1 MKRLLTICLAALF
14 LLSACV
20 PITSEPEPTTNLPVE
35 EIEML
40 SGKVDYNPNP
50 QYTPEQAASLAA
62 ANNQFAFDLYQQ
74 LKSGQG
80 NLLYSPYSLFQALTM
95 VYGGARGD
103 TAAQIRDVLH
113 YPLSDEELHRVS
125 NALNLALSSM
135 ANDSNQNDSAF
146 TLQIANALWAMQN
159 GHIEESYLDLLSENY
174 SAGMRTVDFAQSQ
187 EAANLINRW
196 AQENTNDKIKEIANP
211 DMFNANTRLALT
223 NAVYFKG
230 AWRFPF
236 MEADTQKQVFTL
248 LNDDQVDVD
257 MMKISTEEFRALKN
271 EQIQMVELNYA
282 NSSMVMDLI
291 APVDG
296 KWDAF
301 SQTLT
306 AGLLDDYL
314 EQLATHRV
322 DLSLPKFKIETP
334 EMDLINPMQ
343 DLGVVDL
350 FGMAADLSGMTGDKS
365 LLISTLVQKA
375 FIDVNEAGTEAAAV
389 TIAVAQ
395 EKGMISPEPI
405 TITFDSPFLFLIRD
419 GETSA
424 ILFIGQL
431 LQP

>member
-1 MKRLLTICLAALF
+1 MKRLLLTCLAVFF

-20 PITSEPEPTTNLPVE
+20 PDSSIPEPTTNLPVE
-35 EIEML
+35 ENEML
-40 SGKVDYNPNP
+40 TGKVAYNPNP
-50 QYTPEQAASLAA
+50 QYTPEEAASLAG

-95 VYGGARGD
+95 VYAGARGD
-103 TAAQIRDVLH
+103 TASQIRDVLH
-113 YPLSDEELHRVS
+113 YPISDEELHRVS
-125 NALNLALSSM
+125 NALNLALSSK
-135 ANDSNQNDSAF
+135 ANASNQGDQAF

-187 EAANLINRW
+187 EAADLINLW
-196 AQENTNDKIKEIANP
+196 AQENTNNKIKEIANP
-211 DMFNANTRLALT
+211 DMFNVNTRLALT

-236 MEADTQKQVFTL
+236 EEVNTHKQAFTL
-248 LNDDQVDVD
+248 LDGDQVDVD
-257 MMKISTEEFRALKN
+257 MMRISTEEFRALKN
-271 EQIQMVELNYA
+271 DQIQMVELGYA

-291 APVDG
+291 APVG
-296 KWDAF
+296 GNWEAF

-306 AGLLDDYL
+306 SGLLDDYL
-314 EQLATHRV
+314 EQLSTNRV

-343 DLGVVDL
+343 DLGMIDL
-350 FGMAADLSGMTGDKS
+350 FGMGADLSGMTGDKS

-419 GETSA
+419 RETGA

-431 LQP
+431 MQP

>member
-1 MKRLLTICLAALF
+1 MKRLLLTSLAVFF

-20 PITSEPEPTTNLPVE
+20 PNTNEPEPITNLPVE
-35 EIEML
+35 EKEML
-40 SGKVDYNPNP
+40 TGKVDYNPNP
-50 QYTPEQAASLAA
+50 QFTPEEAKSLAD

-80 NLLYSPYSLFQALTM
+80 NLLYSPYSLYQALTM

-103 TAAQIRDVLH
+103 TASQIRDVLH
-113 YPLSDEELHRVS
+113 YPISDEELHRVS
-125 NALNLALSSM
+125 NGLNIVLSSTPG
-135 ANDSNQNDSAF
+135 ASDKGDQAF

-159 GHIEESYLDLLSENY
+159 SHIEESYLDLLSENY
-174 SAGMRTVDFAQSQ
+174 SAGMRTVDFAQSP
-187 EAANLINRW
+187 EAASLINQW
-196 AQENTNDKIKEIANP
+196 AQDNTNNKIMEIANAS
-211 DMFNANTRLALT
+211 MFNTDTRLALT

-230 AWRFPF
+230 AWRLPF
-236 MEADTQKQVFTL
+236 MEANTNKDLFNL
-248 LNDDQVDVD
+248 LNGEKIEVD
-257 MMKISTEEFRALKN
+257 MMRATEEFRALKN
-271 EQIQMVELNYA
+271 DQVQIVELGYTK
-282 NSSMVMDLI
+282 SPIVMDLI

-296 KWDAF
+296 SWEAF

-314 EQLATHRV
+314 EQLTRNKV
-322 DLSLPKFKIETP
+322 ILSLPKFKIETP
-334 EMDLINPMQ
+334 EMDLTNPMQ
-343 DLGVVDL
+343 DLGMIDL
-350 FGMAADLSGMTGDKS
+350 FGMDADLSGMTGDKS

-405 TITFDSPFLFLIRD
+405 TITFDKPFLFLIRD
-419 GETSA
+419 TQTGT

-431 LQP
+431 MKP

>member
-1 MKRLLTICLAALF
+1 MKRLLLSCLAVFF

-20 PITSEPEPTTNLPVE
+20 PSTSEPVLNTNLPTE
-35 EIEML
+35 EKEML
-40 SGKVDYNPNP
+40 TGKVDYNPNP
-50 QYTPEQAASLAA
+50 QYTREEAASLAG
-62 ANNQFAFDLYQQ
+62 ANNEFAFDLYQQ

-80 NLLYSPYSLFQALTM
+80 NLLYSPYSLYQALTM

-103 TAAQIRDVLH
+103 TASQIREVLH
-113 YPLSDEELHRVS
+113 YPISDEELHRLS
-125 NALNLALSSM
+125 NALNIALSSQPEGS
-135 ANDSNQNDSAF
+135 AEDDKAF

-159 GHIEESYLDLLSENY
+159 GHIEQSYLDLLSENY
-174 SAGMRTVDFAQSQ
+174 AVGMRTVDFAQSQ
-187 EAANLINRW
+187 QAADLINQW
-196 AQENTNDKIKEIANP
+196 AQEQTNNKIKEIANP
-211 DMFNANTRLALT
+211 DMFNVNTRLALT

-230 AWRFPF
+230 AWRLPF
-236 MEADTQKQVFTL
+236 EEANTHKQNFTL
-248 LNDDQVDVD
+248 LNGEKVEVD
-257 MMKISTEEFRALKN
+257 MMRISTEEFRALKN
-271 EQIQMVELNYA
+271 DQIQMVELGYA
-282 NSSMVMDLI
+282 NSPMVMDLI
-291 APVDG
+291 APVNG
-296 KWDAF
+296 NWEAF

-314 EQLATHRV
+314 EQLSSFRV

-343 DLGVVDL
+343 DLGVIDL
-350 FGMAADLSGMTGDKS
+350 FGMNADLSGMTGDKS

-419 GETSA
+419 RETGA

>member
-1 MKRLLTICLAALF
+1 MKRLLLTSLAVFF

-20 PITSEPEPTTNLPVE
+20 PNTSEPEPTANLPVE
-35 EIEML
+35 ENEML
-40 SGKVDYNPNP
+40 TGKVDYNPNP
-50 QYTPEQAASLAA
+50 QYAPEEAASLAS

-80 NLLYSPYSLFQALTM
+80 NLLFSPYSLYQALTM
-95 VYGGARGD
+95 VYGGAKAD
-103 TAAQIRDVLH
+103 TASQIRNVLH
-113 YPLSDEELHRVS
+113 YPISDEELHRVS
-125 NALNLALSSM
+125 NALNLALSSKPG
-135 ANDSNQNDSAF
+135 ASVEADQAF

-159 GHIEESYLDLLSENY
+159 GHIEQSYLDLLSENY

-187 EAANLINRW
+187 KAADLINQW
-196 AQENTNDKIKEIANP
+196 AQEHTNNKIKEIANP

-230 AWRFPF
+230 AWRLPF
-236 MEADTQKQVFTL
+236 EEANTHKQDFTL
-248 LNDDQVDVD
+248 LNGEQVAVD
-257 MMKISTEEFRALKN
+257 MMRISTEEFRSLKN
-271 EQIQMVELNYA
+271 DQIQMVEMSYA
-282 NSSMVMDLI
+282 NSTMVMDLI
-291 APVDG
+291 SPVDG
-296 KWDAF
+296 NWDAF

-306 AGLLDDYL
+306 AGLLDDYI
-314 EQLATHRV
+314 EQLSSHRV

-343 DLGVVDL
+343 DLGMIDL
-350 FGMAADLSGMTGDKS
+350 FGMNADLSGMTGDKS

-419 GETSA
+419 RETGA

-431 LQP
+431 MQP

>member
-125 NALNLALSSM
+125 NALNLALSSGEK
-135 ANDSNQNDSAF
+135 DSNQNNSAF

-187 EAANLINRW
+187 EAADLINRW

-236 MEADTQKQVFTL
+236 MEADTQKQAFTL
-248 LNDDQVDVD
+248 LNGDQVDVD
-257 MMKISTEEFRALKN
+257 MMRISTEEFSALKN

-419 GETSA
+419 GETGA

>member
-1 MKRLLTICLAALF
+1 MKRLLLTSLAVFF

-20 PITSEPEPTTNLPVE
+20 PNTSEPEPTANLPVE
-35 EIEML
+35 ENEML
-40 SGKVDYNPNP
+40 TGKVDYNPNP
-50 QYTPEQAASLAA
+50 QYTPEEAASLAS

-80 NLLYSPYSLFQALTM
+80 NLLFSPYSLYQALTM
-95 VYGGARGD
+95 VYGGAKAD
-103 TAAQIRDVLH
+103 TASQIRNVLH
-113 YPLSDEELHRVS
+113 YPISDEELHRVS
-125 NALNLALSSM
+125 NALNLALSSKPG
-135 ANDSNQNDSAF
+135 ASVEADQAF

-159 GHIEESYLDLLSENY
+159 GHIEQSYLDLLSENY

-187 EAANLINRW
+187 KAADLINQW
-196 AQENTNDKIKEIANP
+196 AQEHTNNKIKEIANP

-230 AWRFPF
+230 AWRLPF
-236 MEADTQKQVFTL
+236 EEANTHKQDFTL
-248 LNDDQVDVD
+248 LNGEQVAVD
-257 MMKISTEEFRALKN
+257 MMRISTEEFRSLKN
-271 EQIQMVELNYA
+271 DQIQMVEMSYA
-282 NSSMVMDLI
+282 NSTMVMDLI
-291 APVDG
+291 SPVDG
-296 KWDAF
+296 NWDAF

-306 AGLLDDYL
+306 AGLLDDYI
-314 EQLATHRV
+314 EQLSSHRV

-343 DLGVVDL
+343 DLGMIDL
-350 FGMAADLSGMTGDKS
+350 FGMNADLSGMTGDKS

-395 EKGMISPEPI
+395 EKGMISPDPI

-419 GETSA
+419 RETGA

-431 LQP
+431 MQP

>member
-1 MKRLLTICLAALF
+1 MKRLILTCLAVFF
-14 LLSACV
+14 LLSSCF
-20 PITSEPEPTTNLPVE
+20 PDSSIPEPTTNLPVE
-35 EIEML
+35 ENEML
-40 SGKVDYNPNP
+40 TGKVAYNPNP
-50 QYTPEQAASLAA
+50 QYTPEEAASLAG

-95 VYGGARGD
+95 VYAGARGD
-103 TAAQIRDVLH
+103 TASQIRDVLH
-113 YPLSDEELHRVS
+113 YPISDEELHRVS
-125 NALNLALSSM
+125 NALNLALSSK
-135 ANDSNQNDSAF
+135 ANASNQGDQAF

-187 EAANLINRW
+187 EAADLINLW
-196 AQENTNDKIKEIANP
+196 AQENTNNKIKEIANP
-211 DMFNANTRLALT
+211 DMFNVNTRLALT

-236 MEADTQKQVFTL
+236 EEVNTHKQAFTL
-248 LNDDQVDVD
+248 LDGDQVDVD
-257 MMKISTEEFRALKN
+257 MMRISTEEFRALKN
-271 EQIQMVELNYA
+271 DQIQMVELGYA

-291 APVDG
+291 APVG
-296 KWDAF
+296 GNWEAF

-306 AGLLDDYL
+306 SGLLDDYL
-314 EQLATHRV
+314 EQLSTNRV

-343 DLGVVDL
+343 DLGMIDL
-350 FGMAADLSGMTGDKS
+350 FGMGADLSGMTGDKS

-419 GETSA
+419 RETGA

-431 LQP
+431 MQP

>member
-1 MKRLLTICLAALF
+1 MKRLLLTSLAVFF

-20 PITSEPEPTTNLPVE
+20 PNTSEPEPTANLPVE
-35 EIEML
+35 ENEML
-40 SGKVDYNPNP
+40 TGKVDYNPNP
-50 QYTPEQAASLAA
+50 QYAPEEAASLAS

-80 NLLYSPYSLFQALTM
+80 NLLFSPYSLYQALTM
-95 VYGGARGD
+95 VYGGAKAD
-103 TAAQIRDVLH
+103 TASQIRNVLH
-113 YPLSDEELHRVS
+113 YPISDEELHRVS
-125 NALNLALSSM
+125 NALNLALSSKPG
-135 ANDSNQNDSAF
+135 ASVEADQAF

-159 GHIEESYLDLLSENY
+159 GHIEQSYLDLLSENY

-187 EAANLINRW
+187 KAADLINQW
-196 AQENTNDKIKEIANP
+196 AQEHTNNKIKEIANP

-230 AWRFPF
+230 AWRLPF
-236 MEADTQKQVFTL
+236 EEANTHKQDFTL
-248 LNDDQVDVD
+248 LNGEQVAVD
-257 MMKISTEEFRALKN
+257 MMRISTEEFRSLKN
-271 EQIQMVELNYA
+271 DQIQMVEMSYA
-282 NSSMVMDLI
+282 NSTMVMDLI
-291 APVDG
+291 SPVDG
-296 KWDAF
+296 NWDAF

-306 AGLLDDYL
+306 AGLLDDYI
-314 EQLATHRV
+314 EQLSSHRV

-343 DLGVVDL
+343 DLGMIDL
-350 FGMAADLSGMTGDKS
+350 FGMNADLSGMTGDKS

-395 EKGMISPEPI
+395 EKGMISPDPI

-419 GETSA
+419 RETGA

-431 LQP
+431 MQP

>member
-50 QYTPEQAASLAA
+50 QYTPEQAASLAG

-80 NLLYSPYSLFQALTM
+80 NLLYSPYGLFQALTM

-125 NALNLALSSM
+125 NALNLALSSGEK
-135 ANDSNQNDSAF
+135 DSNQNNSAF

-159 GHIEESYLDLLSENY
+159 GHIEESYQDLLSENY

-187 EAANLINRW
+187 EAADLINRW

-236 MEADTQKQVFTL
+236 MEADTQKQAFTL
-248 LNDDQVDVD
+248 LNGDQVDVD
-257 MMKISTEEFRALKN
+257 MMRISTEEFSALKN

-314 EQLATHRV
+314 EQLGTHRV
-322 DLSLPKFKIETP
+322 DLRLPKFKIETP

-419 GETSA
+419 RETGA
-424 ILFIGQL
+424 ILFLGQL

>member
-1 MKRLLTICLAALF
+1 MNRLLLACLAAIF
-14 LLSACV
+14 LLGACV
-20 PITSEPEPTTNLPVE
+20 PNVNEPEPTTNLPVE
-35 EIEML
+35 EKDML
-40 SGKVDYNPNP
+40 TGKLDYNPSP
-50 QYTPEQAASLAA
+50 QYTSEEAASLAV

-74 LKSGQG
+74 LNSKQG
-80 NLLYSPYSLFQALTM
+80 NLLYSPYSLFQTLTM

-103 TAAQIRDVLH
+103 TAAQMSDVLH
-113 YPLSDEELHRVS
+113 YPISDDQLHRVS
-125 NALNLALSSM
+125 NALNVALSSKEG
-135 ANDSNQNDSAF
+135 NSNEVDPTF

-159 GHIEESYLDLLSENY
+159 SHIEASYLDLLSGNY
-174 SAGMRTVDFAQSQ
+174 AAGMRTVDFAQSQ
-187 EAANLINRW
+187 EAADLINLW
-196 AQENTNDKIKEIANP
+196 AQEHTNNKIKEIANP
-211 DMFNANTRLALT
+211 SMFNANTRLALT

-236 MEADTQKQVFTL
+236 QEANTLKQPFTL
-248 LNDDQVDVD
+248 LDGSQVEVD
-257 MMKISTEEFRALKN
+257 MMRISSEEFRSLKN
-271 EQIQMVELNYA
+271 DQIQLVELGYA

-296 KWDAF
+296 AWDSF

-306 AGLLDDYL
+306 SGLLDDYL
-314 EQLATHRV
+314 EQLSTNRV
-322 DLSLPKFKIETP
+322 DLSLPKFRIETP
-334 EMDLINPMQ
+334 EMDLIDPMQ
-343 DLGVVDL
+343 DLGMVDL
-350 FGMAADLSGMTGDKS
+350 FGMGADLSGMTGDKS

-395 EKGMISPEPI
+395 EKGMIPSEPI

-419 GETSA
+419 RETGA

>member
-1 MKRLLTICLAALF
+1 
-14 LLSACV
+14 
-20 PITSEPEPTTNLPVE
+20 
-35 EIEML
+35 
-40 SGKVDYNPNP
+40 
-50 QYTPEQAASLAA
+50 
-62 ANNQFAFDLYQQ
+62 
-74 LKSGQG
+74 
-80 NLLYSPYSLFQALTM
+80 M

-236 MEADTQKQVFTL
+236 MEADTQKQAFTL
-248 LNDDQVDVD
+248 LNGDQVDVD
-257 MMKISTEEFRALKN
+257 MMRISTEEFSSLKN

-296 KWDAF
+296 NWDAF

-343 DLGVVDL
+343 DLGVIDL
-350 FGMAADLSGMTGDKS
+350 FGMGADLSGMTGDKS

-375 FIDVNEAGTEAAAV
+375 FIDVNESGTEAAAV

-395 EKGMISPEPI
+395 EKGMIPSEPI
-405 TITFDSPFLFLIRD
+405 TITFDQPFLFLIRD
-419 GETSA
+419 RETGA

>member
-125 NALNLALSSM
+125 NALNLALSSGEK
-135 ANDSNQNDSAF
+135 DSNQNNSAF

-187 EAANLINRW
+187 EAADLINRW

-236 MEADTQKQVFTL
+236 MEADTQKQAFTL
-248 LNDDQVDVD
+248 LNGDQVDVD
-257 MMKISTEEFRALKN
+257 MMRISTEEFSALKN

-296 KWDAF
+296 NWDAF

-314 EQLATHRV
+314 EQLGTHRV
-322 DLSLPKFKIETP
+322 DLRLPKFKIETP

-419 GETSA
+419 GETGA

>member
-135 ANDSNQNDSAF
+135 ANDSHQNDSAF

-236 MEADTQKQVFTL
+236 MEADTQKQAFTL
-248 LNDDQVDVD
+248 LNGDQVDVD
-257 MMKISTEEFRALKN
+257 MMRISTEEFSALKN

-343 DLGVVDL
+343 DLGVIDL
-350 FGMAADLSGMTGDKS
+350 FGMGADLSGMTGDKS

-375 FIDVNEAGTEAAAV
+375 FIDVNESGTEAAAV

-419 GETSA
+419 GETGA

>member
-125 NALNLALSSM
+125 NALNLALSSGEK
-135 ANDSNQNDSAF
+135 DSNQNNSAF

-187 EAANLINRW
+187 EAADLINRW

-236 MEADTQKQVFTL
+236 MEADTQKQAFTL
-248 LNDDQVDVD
+248 LNGDQVDVD
-257 MMKISTEEFRALKN
+257 MMRISTEEFSALKN
-271 EQIQMVELNYA
+271 EQVQMVELNYA

-395 EKGMISPEPI
+395 VKGMISPEPI

-419 GETSA
+419 RETGA

>member
-296 KWDAF
+296 NWDAF

-419 GETSA
+419 RETGA

-431 LQP
+431 MQP